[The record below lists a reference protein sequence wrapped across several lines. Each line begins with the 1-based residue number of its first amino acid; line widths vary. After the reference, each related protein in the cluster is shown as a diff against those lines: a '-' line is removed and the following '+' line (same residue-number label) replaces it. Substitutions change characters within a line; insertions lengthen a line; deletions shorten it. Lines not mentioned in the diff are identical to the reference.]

1 LKIKFYKY
9 QGTGNDFIML
19 DGRNKNFVIP
29 SEKLINQL
37 CHRQFGIGADGLIA
51 IIKNTKY
58 DFEMLYYNADG
69 KAGSMC
75 GNGGRCT
82 IAFAKKLGLI
92 KNQCKFIAYDGLHE
106 GKIDT
111 KNNVVN
117 LKMND
122 VQGIKTHGKDLE
134 LNTGSPHY
142 VVFKKNIKQID
153 VFNEGKKIRYNN
165 TYQKLGINVNFVEI
179 VNNHLKVR
187 TYERGVE
194 NETLSCGTG
203 VTAAAIAY
211 ANKEK
216 TKKKYQIK
224 IHTPG
229 GKLSVNF
236 KTSDHKLFTEIYL
249 SGPATMVYQ
258 GEISI

>member
-1 LKIKFYKY
+1 MKYPFYKY

-19 DGRNKNFVIP
+19 DGRSKKFVLP
-29 SEKLINQL
+29 SEKQINQL
-37 CHRQFGIGADGLIA
+37 CHRQFGIGADGLIV
-51 IIKNTKY
+51 IVKSNDY

-69 KAGSMC
+69 KPGSMC

-106 GKIDT
+106 GKIDSK
-111 KNNVVN
+111 KNIVN
-117 LKMND
+117 LKMSN
-122 VQGIKTHGKDLE
+122 VQGIKAHGKDVE

-142 VVFKKNIKQID
+142 VVFKKAIEQLD

-165 TYQKLGINVNFVEI
+165 TFHKAGINVNFVEI
-179 VNNHLKVR
+179 ANKHLLVR

-203 VTAAAIAY
+203 VTAAAIAF
-211 ANKEK
+211 ACLEK
-216 TKKKYQIK
+216 NKKKYQIK

-236 KTSDHKLFTEIYL
+236 KTSDHQLFTEVYL

-258 GEISI
+258 GEINI